1 MQAKVDYH
9 SFTGMQQDVAVSK
22 HPANTLS
29 DARNIRLTKREGST
43 LLTLTNEKGTQW
55 TQTELSGE
63 YLGHCLLGSSLVLF
77 SKKETKDEENVVQES
92 IDYIQVVELDD
103 GEKLTPTQENQ
114 IKTLF
119 TGNLNFQLDHPIEA
133 IASYENESIRKVY
146 WTDGINQPRVINI
159 GAKGTDIEEVKHTEF
174 SNWQYIPYTGYDFA
188 RTLQLNEK
196 VTVRKLLGASGM
208 FPAGVLQYAFTYY
221 TKHGQESAIFYTTPL
236 LYTSYRERG
245 GSPEDTVENAFEITV
260 QNVDR
265 NFEFLRIY
273 SIMRTSI
280 NGTPL
285 CKRVQDIEITAN
297 TLTFTDTGTEGNT
310 VDPTELLYKGGEQ
323 IACETIEQK
332 DGTLFLGNLTL
343 KRESLRKWK
352 VGAIE
357 ETEEPISNPS
367 PEPADALDDD
377 DELHGSPSETVISH
391 DWNIKH
397 PIAIEWSK
405 DTNPGTSGGS
415 EGSGGGNSSSGNTEG
430 NTGDNQGDETQ
441 EGNIGSDT
449 AQTIFGGRITNN
461 ISEGDTFEKMVK
473 KTTEIENSTRSFFSP
488 RVFKGS
494 YDYSNQLTAY
504 DATAFSTGKYNY
516 VPPAGFKKG
525 ETYRC
530 GVQFQHETGV
540 WSDPIW
546 IADVPVTNQPSI
558 NNNDQ
563 IAVPTITVPTFEAK
577 LKKET
582 AEWLLS
588 AGYRKVRAVVVFPE
602 MQDRHIVCQGV
613 CNPVIKKPNYNLN
626 DLENIETT
634 LQSSW
639 FFRFYGINPGE
650 SLVNNDKFVIP
661 TFSDK
666 LKYTNSDGDP
676 ANSLVPGEMR
686 RVEIQGSFNEANQMG
701 VMWDVN
707 TMHSP
712 DIVFED
718 TYLLTDFT
726 NMSTRQVGKSTV
738 AYTFSDI
745 NIQTST
751 PTIKDLGSGFI
762 HRMGTHD
769 KSYGI
774 VSGLFY
780 EDFLVDDYN
789 DGYEAIRT
797 MNFPVNFLVYPWQR
811 SGSLNNDVKRP
822 QGKGITTAE
831 LKQKIISN
839 LRYANT
845 EYFET
850 VGEDKAFSNNNF
862 KTSVF
867 SGTYDELI
875 RTSINNN
882 NIKFYKGNVDTLLI
896 PDYRDGSYFAFDGT
910 SISTK
915 DEPNTG
921 FKSNVALRTTAGSY
935 DGQTQ
940 TDVAA
945 NIWGYDFTENE
956 WVDKHMTNMGI
967 GEDDHSLGAQKGSV
981 RMKYKSTPH
990 IVFDNRYFE
999 SGGVVSHRNNFDSL
1013 IHGLP
1018 VLEFTQ
1024 TPINPFGGTSE
1035 DALKANIWLP
1045 CGEPVR
1051 LDYFVNNEYVPFY
1064 YSYGDTY
1071 YQRWDCLKTYAYAED
1086 DINQI
1091 VEIGSFMLETHIN
1104 IDGRYDRNRGQ
1115 VNNLY
1120 MSPRNFNLLNKV
1132 YSQRDNFF
1140 SYKIL
1145 DSSYYVNNA
1154 FPNQVTWTKEK
1165 KAGADTDLWT
1175 NITLASTL
1183 DMDGS
1188 KGRITSLNSWNN
1200 YLFCFQ
1206 EKGISVI
1213 NFNARVQIPVSDG
1226 VPIEITNGYKVDGY
1240 RYLNDSIGC
1249 SNKFSIKETPSGVYF
1264 IDSIKSDLY
1273 TLSEGMTDLSEGLG
1287 MRKWFSEGN
1296 PTGSSKVLRTLYDN
1310 VHNDVY
1316 CVTDSESL
1324 CFSEAI
1330 KNFTSFMDYDDIKLI
1345 ESCGGEIYT
1354 LKGNR
1359 IYKMFA
1365 GNYNNF
1371 FGDYYKPEGLG
1382 WIIRDNYKPW
1392 WFSFISNGSSDSM
1405 MTLDKIFS
1413 NLDYRLDFFDEYDNY
1428 LPDETFDYF
1437 KAWDEYQQTTDKNP
1451 EDDEAKN
1458 LNGLSGG
1465 ISLAKPFTQGNP
1477 QKKFRM
1483 WRLQVPRALKNDKPS
1498 LDRIRNPWCQF
1509 TLGKL
1514 KPLNYKAILQD
1525 LSVMYYI

>member
-22 HPANTLS
+22 HPANMLS

-77 SKKETKDEENVVQES
+77 SKKETKDEES

-133 IASYENESIRKVY
+133 IASYENESVRKVY

-159 GAKGTDIEEVKHTEF
+159 GAKSTDIEEVKHTEF
-174 SNWQYIPYTGYDFA
+174 SNWRYIPYTGYDFV

-245 GSPEDTVENAFEITV
+245 GSLEDTVENAFEITV

-352 VGAIE
+352 VGAME
-357 ETEEPISNPS
+357 ETEEPVSNPS

-377 DELHGSPSETVISH
+377 DELHGSPSETLISH

-473 KTTEIENSTRSFFSP
+473 KTTEIKNSTRSFFSP

-516 VPPAGFKKG
+516 VPPAGFKRG

-613 CNPVIKKPNYNLN
+613 CNPSLLFNSSNTWSYCM
-626 DLENIETT
+626 
-634 LQSSW
+634 SSW
-639 FFRFYGINPGE
+639 FFRFYKTDSYINNG
-650 SLVNNDKFVIP
+650 FVTPKCISGP
-661 TFSDK
+661 LMYTSDAI
-666 LKYTNSDGDP
+666 DP
-676 ANSLVPGEMR
+676 DVLR
-686 RVEIQGSFNEANQMG
+686 RVEIQGRFDTINSDFIS
-701 VMWDVN
+701 VDWTTL

-712 DIVFED
+712 DVAFEEQ
-718 TYLLTDFT
+718 YILSDFS
-726 NMSTRQVGKSTV
+726 NYKVSTV
-738 AYTFSDI
+738 GEAIVQKSFSDI
-745 NIQTST
+745 DIQTET

-762 HRMGTHD
+762 HKSGVQNG
-769 KSYGI
+769 SYGI
-774 VSGLFY
+774 GAGLFY
-780 EDFLVDDYN
+780 EDFLVDDIGDDNKPY
-789 DGYEAIRT
+789 DAVG
-797 MNFPVNFLVYPWQR
+797 MHCPVSYLIYPWQR

-822 QGKGITTAE
+822 EGKGVTTAK

-845 EYFET
+845 TYTESESSDGPF
-850 VGEDKAFSNNNF
+850 GF
-862 KTSVF
+862 KTQVF
-867 SGTYDELI
+867 NSEQDELLKLG
-875 RTSINNN
+875 SDL
-882 NIKFYKGNVDTLLI
+882 FYKGNLDTMLI
-896 PDYRDGSYFAFDGT
+896 PDEREGTYFAFGANGDIDGANFANAEN
-910 SISTK
+910 ISTPFTSK
-915 DEPNTG
+915 IAYRTFAGAVSVNEGQNTKNYKAGVYRYMNTATEEAPNWQWVRQNTASFGDYDE
-921 FKSNVALRTTAGSY
+921 S
-935 DGQTQ
+935 
-940 TDVAA
+940 
-945 NIWGYDFTENE
+945 I
-956 WVDKHMTNMGI
+956 
-967 GEDDHSLGAQKGSV
+967 GAQKGSV
-981 RMKYKSTPH
+981 RIKYKSTPH
-990 IVFDNRYFE
+990 IVFSNQAKPNYPDIKPVDQTALTTN
-999 SGGVVSHRNNFDSL
+999 SL
-1013 IHGLP
+1013 PI
-1018 VLEFTQ
+1018 LEFTQ

-1051 LDYFVNNEYVPFY
+1051 LDYFDNNEYVPFY

-1249 SNKFSIKETPSGVYF
+1249 SNKFSIKETSSGVYF

-1345 ESCGGEIYT
+1345 ESCSGEIYT

-1437 KAWDEYQQTTDKNP
+1437 KAWNEYQQTTDKNP